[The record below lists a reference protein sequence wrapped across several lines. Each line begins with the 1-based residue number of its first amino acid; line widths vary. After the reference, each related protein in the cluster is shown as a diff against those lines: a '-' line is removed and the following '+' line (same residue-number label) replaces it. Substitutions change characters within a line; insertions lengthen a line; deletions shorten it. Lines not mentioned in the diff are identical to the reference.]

1 MTTDISK
8 MSKGQLAYETERA
21 KKAGKS
27 LDEWLKAKDRAAEEA
42 AKKAEPKKV
51 KKPGFFS
58 KLLDRAH
65 KPI

>member
-1 MTTDISK
+1 MTIDIAK
-8 MSKGQLAYETERA
+8 LTKGQLAYETERA

-27 LDEWLKAKDRAAEEA
+27 LEDWLKAKEKAALEA
-42 AKKAEPKKV
+42 AKKAEPKKE

-58 KLLDRAH
+58 KLLDKAH